1 MDLAHLHKA
10 LQSVDEPASRDAAV
24 LIPLIDGPSGLQI
37 LLEVRAQTLAV
48 QPGEVCLPGGGIEA
62 GETPLEA
69 AIRETCEELLVDER
83 QIEVIGSLGTQ
94 PGPGGRAL
102 HVFVGTLGDYQGTWS
117 ADEVDQTFAVSLD
130 WLLAHEPT
138 IYDVTLAPNY
148 PPDYPWDLIPGGT
161 NYRWRP
167 QVNHVP
173 FYKGTDPLIWGA
185 TARVLKRFADICK
198 AQA

>member
-1 MDLAHLHKA
+1 MDLAHLRKA

-94 PGPGGRAL
+94 PGPGGRTL

-138 IYDVTLAPNY
+138 IYDVTLTPSY